1 MNSTFFK
8 ERIQLSLKP
17 GKRRLQTHTLKKKK
31 EKSEN
36 QKIYSMQ
43 MGSKRKLE

>member
-31 EKSEN
+31 KSQRTKKKKE
-36 QKIYSMQ
+36 
-43 MGSKRKLE
+43 RKGREQLHK